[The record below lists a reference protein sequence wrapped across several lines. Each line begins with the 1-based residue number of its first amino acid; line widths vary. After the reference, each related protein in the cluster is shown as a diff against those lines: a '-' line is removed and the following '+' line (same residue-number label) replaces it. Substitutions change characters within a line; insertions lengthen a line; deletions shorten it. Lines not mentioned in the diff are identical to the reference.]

1 MSELPTE
8 EAQLRRGFPVSNEDM
23 FADNSVESKCKLSN
37 YSFNQDGCN
46 LLCSQ
51 KAAADTE
58 FSARVKRTNKGYLQ
72 PP

>member
-1 MSELPTE
+1 
-8 EAQLRRGFPVSNEDM
+8 M